1 VGSVAVDDLH
11 KISRLRL
18 YKSTVVEIMRL
29 TIKEIERV
37 FLQ

>member
-11 KISRLRL
+11 KINGLGL
-18 YKSTVVEIMRL
+18 DKSTVVEIMRL
-29 TIKEIERV
+29 TIKEIEKV